1 MPRISTHVWET
12 LMPRRTAR
20 IGPITAFDLLRSDG
34 WLPILGWELSRGTTV
49 AESDHQPGDDRDLA
63 GWTLSRLGRS
73 LVFGAMAARKASAG
87 GRAVGRP
94 RFLFPLGEGFRRRP
108 EHQKPEILPFYQ
120 RGTDYSHD
128 RDRDPGG
135 GQAILTGANR
145 QQRAPGLLAES
156 QPIFYI

>member
-94 RFLFPLGEGFRRRP
+94 RFLFAAVYFVPAPGWLLLQWERRCSPPPRRRRKASV
-108 EHQKPEILPFYQ
+108 KP
-120 RGTDYSHD
+120 
-128 RDRDPGG
+128 
-135 GQAILTGANR
+135 A
-145 QQRAPGLLAES
+145 
-156 QPIFYI
+156 